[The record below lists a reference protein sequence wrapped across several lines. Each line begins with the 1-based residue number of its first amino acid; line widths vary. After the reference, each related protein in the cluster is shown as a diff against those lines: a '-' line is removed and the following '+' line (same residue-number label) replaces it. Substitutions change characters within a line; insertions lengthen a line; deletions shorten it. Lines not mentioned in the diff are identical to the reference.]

1 VNLDPAGSSEFPQ
14 AKRVFGAHSGTSVM
28 RGAGWW
34 ALALL
39 LAVGAVLLINPIG
52 YIGGG
57 LDDWQYLNAA
67 RCWREF
73 GPCLPHDHWQARW
86 PVIAPIAAFTA
97 LFGESRA
104 TVGAMPLLESTA
116 CLLLIAA
123 IGNRMFGRPV
133 GWIAAL
139 LMLATPVFAIQL
151 LQPSVEAVE
160 LAWLL
165 AGFLTLLFWDERR
178 KWHLAFLAGLCF
190 SMAIQVRETAAVG
203 ALLAFAY
210 VLTRTER
217 PGVRDLLF
225 AASGFLL
232 PFAIE
237 FLLFW
242 SSTSDPFWRRR
253 LDLQHTLI
261 ASSEL
266 KTAPDPNHGPLL
278 NKSYIANWKPA
289 AGIHVHWTVDGI
301 LNLLASGQSGLSLLL
316 TPLLA
321 LIARGEGDGAAKT
334 AARLWLLALGY
345 ACVLIYVLAVDPK
358 PRMMFAPF
366 AMTNVA
372 LALLCCRL
380 FRRSRAIVIVSCL
393 TSASLCA
400 VLLYAYPSDLMMER
414 SAKAW
419 IAAHPGQIEI
429 DGNTRRHLALVPA
442 AAALPGLDARRP
454 YLLYRSAEPC
464 EQWVRRNGQ
473 PGQFTVAAEAAA
485 TRVAWVEE
493 RLGPL
498 CLLHYD
504 RPRGAKRLSYRAM
517 E

>member
-1 VNLDPAGSSEFPQ
+1 
-14 AKRVFGAHSGTSVM
+14 
-28 RGAGWW
+28 
-34 ALALL
+34 
-39 LAVGAVLLINPIG
+39 
-52 YIGGG
+52 
-57 LDDWQYLNAA
+57 
-67 RCWREF
+67 
-73 GPCLPHDHWQARW
+73 
-86 PVIAPIAAFTA
+86 
-97 LFGESRA
+97 
-104 TVGAMPLLESTA
+104 
-116 CLLLIAA
+116 
-123 IGNRMFGRPV
+123 
-133 GWIAAL
+133 
-139 LMLATPVFAIQL
+139 
-151 LQPSVEAVE
+151 
-160 LAWLL
+160 
-165 AGFLTLLFWDERR
+165 
-178 KWHLAFLAGLCF
+178 
-190 SMAIQVRETAAVG
+190 
-203 ALLAFAY
+203 
-210 VLTRTER
+210 
-217 PGVRDLLF
+217 
-225 AASGFLL
+225 
-232 PFAIE
+232 
-237 FLLFW
+237 
-242 SSTSDPFWRRR
+242 
-253 LDLQHTLI
+253 
-261 ASSEL
+261 
-266 KTAPDPNHGPLL
+266 
-278 NKSYIANWKPA
+278 
-289 AGIHVHWTVDGI
+289 
-301 LNLLASGQSGLSLLL
+301 
-316 TPLLA
+316 
-321 LIARGEGDGAAKT
+321 
-334 AARLWLLALGY
+334 LWLLALGY

-498 CLLHYD
+498 CLLHYH